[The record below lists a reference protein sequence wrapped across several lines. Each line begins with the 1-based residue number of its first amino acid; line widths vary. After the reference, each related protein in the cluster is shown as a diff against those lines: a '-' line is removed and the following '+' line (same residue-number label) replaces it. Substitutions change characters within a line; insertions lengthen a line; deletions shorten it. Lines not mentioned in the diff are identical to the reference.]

1 MRRFLWGT
9 RLLRCQWV
17 LTPGPCHPRRK
28 ALHLVTPSLRYQL
41 RRRLAKNQARL
52 RPTAGTDYDRPHRPI
67 YLPSI
72 SCTFATSFTSLQHS
86 VFLFLS
92 DISSGL
98 SHPFSTFN
106 MGGHLRMR
114 DAQLF
119 GTRFW
124 SMASALGDRAQR
136 RAFCCT
142 TILLRPFPTS
152 DVFSRD
158 PRLDVVGWPWKAL
171 PSEVAIAS
179 HFAAADY
186 DLLYLVDQ
194 GF

>member
-1 MRRFLWGT
+1 
-9 RLLRCQWV
+9 
-17 LTPGPCHPRRK
+17 
-28 ALHLVTPSLRYQL
+28 
-41 RRRLAKNQARL
+41 
-52 RPTAGTDYDRPHRPI
+52 
-67 YLPSI
+67 
-72 SCTFATSFTSLQHS
+72 
-86 VFLFLS
+86 
-92 DISSGL
+92 
-98 SHPFSTFN
+98 

-119 GTRFW
+119 GARFW

-136 RAFCCT
+136 RAFCCA

-152 DVFSRD
+152 GVFSRD
-158 PRLDVVGWPWKAL
+158 PRLDVVGWLWKAL